1 MKFVL
6 GYMAAVAATYL
17 LGTLFVSQGNIA
29 SVIAM
34 GFEIEFSQR
43 IEAMVHDAT
52 HMYDIYLPLVA
63 ISLIIALP
71 VAALVIRFLPDLR
84 LVGYVLAGFVALI
97 ALHLILKAV
106 LGITGIA
113 PTREL
118 VGLILQGVAGAVG
131 GLAFH
136 YITLQRST

>member
-43 IEAMVHDAT
+43 IEAMVHDTT
-52 HMYDIYLPLVA
+52 HMYDIYLPLIA

-71 VAALVIRFLPDLR
+71 VAALVIRFLPDVR
-84 LVGYVLAGFVALI
+84 LAGYVLAGFVALI

-136 YITLQRST
+136 FVTLQRPP